1 MLIFSTAITP
11 DAAAIIAA
19 TLANGGQCP
28 FTEEKLI
35 PSEVVQ
41 NALSQILHACSADK
55 SVHAECEKYGIWLAN
70 RSGAGFLIIPG
81 VLGLSFS
88 LEGASNQ
95 QSAKVLRNAFEKK
108 NRLRSCH
115 MISSISILSG

>member
-1 MLIFSTAITP
+1 MSKITVSLILFSTAITP

-95 QSAKVLRNAFEKK
+95 QSAKVLRNRFEKSRMDHNYTDK
-108 NRLRSCH
+108 
-115 MISSISILSG
+115 

>member
-1 MLIFSTAITP
+1 M
-11 DAAAIIAA
+11 
-19 TLANGGQCP
+19 
-28 FTEEKLI
+28 
-35 PSEVVQ
+35 VQ

-95 QSAKVLRNAFEKK
+95 QSAKVLRNAFKKIEKNIYRSEIVFECKKAGRSKSKAIDK
-108 NRLRSCH
+108 N
-115 MISSISILSG
+115 

>member
-1 MLIFSTAITP
+1 M
-11 DAAAIIAA
+11 
-19 TLANGGQCP
+19 
-28 FTEEKLI
+28 
-35 PSEVVQ
+35 VQ

-95 QSAKVLRNAFEKK
+95 QSAKVLRNAFKGNRKK
-108 NRLRSCH
+108 IKIHKRPFLNAKRLVVQKVRQLIKIDDARPRKSAGG
-115 MISSISILSG
+115 SSS